1 MERIITIVAL
11 VISAAGLGYLKM
23 AQLERSAAAEA
34 ATAVQA
40 EAVAEAAAAAA
51 IEAAKYHFT
60 IPHDSQAETND
71 LQIFMNGL
79 ASGDADADSIS
90 FQWEQMGGTSV
101 NLEATDGQITS
112 FAAQPGEYTFRL
124 TVTDSYGD
132 QATEE
137 ATVAVKPEP
146 NQQPAANIE
155 IFAED

>member
-40 EAVAEAAAAAA
+40 EAVAEAAVAAAL
-51 IEAAKYHFT
+51 EAAKYHFT

-71 LQIFMNGL
+71 LQIFMNGR

-90 FQWEQMGGTSV
+90 FQWEQMEGTSV
-101 NLEATDGQITS
+101 DLEATDGQMTS

-146 NQQPAANIE
+146 NRKPAANIE